1 MYHGIK
7 YKGLRYKLF
16 SFRWK
21 RKNRNWKDC
30 PKKRKAMK
38 KDWEMKVKNNGKNR
52 KKDNIDLIC
61 EELTKYNE
69 QHGTSYSY
77 GEYTALVGM
86 GKIKSKH
93 RNKRDIDLPL
103 L

>member
-16 SFRWK
+16 TIRWK

-38 KDWEMKVKNNGKNR
+38 KIGKGR
-52 KKDNIDLIC
+52 LIMIDCSKTENYL
-61 EELTKYNE
+61 LK
-69 QHGTSYSY
+69 S
-77 GEYTALVGM
+77 GE
-86 GKIKSKH
+86 
-93 RNKRDIDLPL
+93 
-103 L
+103 

>member
-30 PKKRKAMK
+30 LKKRKAMK
-38 KDWEMKVKNNGKNR
+38 KDWER
-52 KKDNIDLIC
+52 KCN
-61 EELTKYNE
+61 
-69 QHGTSYSY
+69 Q
-77 GEYTALVGM
+77 
-86 GKIKSKH
+86 
-93 RNKRDIDLPL
+93 
-103 L
+103 